1 MEPVAQGNQMWG
13 NQHGPWLNGQPLQTE
28 RLTCSVPVPALPPMT
43 LPARLTN
50 WLAARQGLKI
60 IAGLQTFAPERVRQL
75 CNAAVA
81 GGADLVE
88 IGFSDFQR

>member
-1 MEPVAQGNQMWG
+1 
-13 NQHGPWLNGQPLQTE
+13 
-28 RLTCSVPVPALPPMT
+28 MT